1 MNFTEDTLATEV
13 FGVPRCDE
21 FTTATDLLDAIDHCG
36 RWQSHLSWAAYTR
49 AADLHAR
56 TTSTAPEQDL
66 RLLDDHAN
74 TAVRLAATLHLS
86 KAAADAFLREALA
99 LIHRIP
105 RIGECLRDGVITLA
119 QFKRLVTLTD
129 LIEGQPYAPD
139 VDESVARELR
149 CAGSPSMPRLRD
161 MADRVI
167 FRYDPDAVRH
177 RREKAVHD
185 RSAGSRRLIDGMARI
200 DITAS
205 AEDIVLAM
213 AAVEELAKSVCPQD
227 PRTPNARRSDAA
239 ISRLQEAPFRCQC
252 DRADCPA
259 TTADQSISD
268 RHARIVLHAIWES
281 PAPGTAAGPH
291 NWSDTVQ
298 DIGPDDAEANIE
310 AAAHLPKDHQL
321 GFLDGHGVI
330 SADHIRAI
338 ASRPDT
344 IFRPLNPHPG
354 QPLPAHLP
362 SDPYRFSA
370 ALDTYIRARDGYCVF
385 PGCTTPAWSADIDHV
400 TEYDHHNPDQGGRTT
415 PINGNVKCRY
425 HHLFKTF
432 GNWLDDQYIGSD
444 GLTHTEFIT
453 PEGHRINGHGHTNE
467 DLFPALRNIRFE
479 SPPTPAEKMPSA
491 CDPTRAAPSRRRTRH
506 ADKLARRRHER
517 NLNKLKRESDAT
529 GLPDPPLP

>member
-1 MNFTEDTLATEV
+1 MSFADDALATDI

-21 FTTATDLLDAIDHCG
+21 STTTPELLDAIGHCG
-36 RWQSHLSWAAYTR
+36 RWQAHLCWAAYTR
-49 AADLHAR
+49 TADLHAR

-66 RLLDDHAN
+66 RVLDDNAN
-74 TAVRLAATLHLS
+74 TAVRLAAALHLS
-86 KAAADAFLREALA
+86 KCAADAFLREALA

-105 RIGECLRDGVITLA
+105 RVGECLRDGVITA
-119 QFKRLVTLTD
+119 TQFKRLVTLTD

-139 VDESVARELR
+139 IDEAIARELR
-149 CAGSPSMPRLRD
+149 SAGPASTPRLRD

-167 FRYDPDAVRH
+167 FRHDPDAVRH
-177 RREKAVHD
+177 RREEAV
-185 RSAGSRRLIDGMARI
+185 RNRGAGHRRLIDGMARI

-205 AEDIVLAM
+205 AEDTALAM
-213 AAVEELAKSVCPQD
+213 AAVEALAKSVCPHD

-239 ISRLQEAPFRCQC
+239 ISRLQEVSFHCQC
-252 DRADCPA
+252 DRVDCAA
-259 TTADQSISD
+259 TTDEQDISD

-281 PAPGTAAGPH
+281 PAPGAAAGPRD
-291 NWSDTVQ
+291 WSGTRDVVRPN
-298 DIGPDDAEANIE
+298 GDD
-310 AAAHLPKDHQL
+310 AAHLPTDHQL

-338 ASRPDT
+338 ANRPDT
-344 IFRPLNPHPG
+344 IFRPLNPDPD

-385 PGCTTPAWSADIDHV
+385 PGCTTPAWSGDIDHV
-400 TEYDHHNPDQGGRTT
+400 TEYDHQRPDEGGQTT

-425 HHLFKTF
+425 HHLVKTF

-444 GLTHTEFIT
+444 GLTHTEFIS

-467 DLFPALRNIRFE
+467 DLFPALRTIRFQSA
-479 SPPTPAEKMPSA
+479 SPTADKMPQA
-491 CDPTRAAPSRRRTRH
+491 CESTRDAPKRRRTRH
-506 ADKLARRRHER
+506 ADKLARRRRER
-517 NLNKLKRESDAT
+517 KLNRQAREKRAT
-529 GLPDPPLP
+529 GGPQDPEP